1 MPRGGLGECARIGE
15 KDAVYRTG
23 WSAVIDIG
31 RLPPMDPI
39 ARTDDLYKFHDRPG
53 LDGGQLAI
61 LRGLSL
67 AVAPGEFVCI
77 MGPSGSGK
85 STLLHLI
92 SGLDQPSA
100 GDVWLAGASMT
111 QLAPDARTLVRRRTV
126 GYVFQF
132 FNLLP
137 NLSVLENVGL
147 PLAIAGQPPERDE
160 PRLRELLARLG
171 LAGRESS
178 FPHQL
183 SGGEMQRVSIA
194 RALAGGQPLLLCD
207 EPTGNL
213 SQKAGLEVMQLLR
226 RCRDDEKRSVL
237 LVTHNPRDAT
247 FADRVLFLVDG
258 VLASDVE
265 LRGPNLAVE
274 KVHEALSALQI

>member
-1 MPRGGLGECARIGE
+1 MTALVQVRDLFRFHQGGGSSPVLR
-15 KDAVYRTG
+15 AV
-23 WSAVIDIG
+23 SFQVEA
-31 RLPPMDPI
+31 
-39 ARTDDLYKFHDRPG
+39 
-53 LDGGQLAI
+53 
-61 LRGLSL
+61 
-67 AVAPGEFVCI
+67 GEFVCV

-92 SGLDQPSA
+92 SGLDQPN
-100 GDVWLAGASMT
+100 GGTVELAGKNLAS
-111 QLAPDARTLVRRRTV
+111 LPESERTLLRRASV

-137 NLSVLENVGL
+137 NLTVLENIGL
-147 PLAIAGQPPERDE
+147 PLAIAGERPSQHE
-160 PRLRELLARLG
+160 GELRKLLARVG
-171 LAGRESS
+171 LAEKGER

-213 SQKAGLEVMQLLR
+213 SQKAGLEVMELLR
-226 RCRDDEKRSVL
+226 EVCKRDGRTVL

-258 VLASDVE
+258 ELSAE
-265 LRGPNLAVE
+265 RGLRGPGLTVEQVHGALA
-274 KVHEALSALQI
+274 ALHI